1 MLFDHIGVPTPNIN
15 PARQVS
21 ASSMTTVSTNDFDL
35 LERPARALRDSD
47 GCAAVSDFRT
57 AWQGLTATLID
68 SLMDNLM
75 DQITDHSKLERE
87 PLDQPAPRRRR
98 GFIWRTGALTA
109 AVALGLLFAYLGF
122 GPHKAN
128 QAAAVPTPAPQV
140 TVSRPLERELDSR
153 AGFLGQFSAIDR
165 VELRAQVGGTL
176 TEIHFKDGQI
186 VHKGDLLFVID
197 PRPYEIKL
205 AQAQAALQTAQAH
218 VALANTQLSRAQS
231 LKRNDYATQETV
243 DQRISDQDASQA
255 AVEDAKARVRDA
267 ELDLEYCRV
276 LAPFTGRIGA
286 RQVSIGSL
294 VAGSRAATSPTT
306 LLATLV
312 SLDPLYLDFDMSE
325 SDFLTFSRE
334 RARIGGPLANE
345 VLIGLSDETSFT
357 RKGTLDF
364 IDNSLDRSSG
374 TIHARATVPNPDL
387 FLAPGQ
393 FARLRVA
400 IAPPTQAYLLPDS
413 AVVLDQS
420 QHLVMTVAP
429 DATVKPKIV
438 TTGDLRGGLR
448 VIRSGL
454 DANDRVVIDGLVRA
468 IPGTKVAPQDGTI
481 HYDAAADGQG

>member
-1 MLFDHIGVPTPNIN
+1 
-15 PARQVS
+15 
-21 ASSMTTVSTNDFDL
+21 
-35 LERPARALRDSD
+35 
-47 GCAAVSDFRT
+47 
-57 AWQGLTATLID
+57 
-68 SLMDNLM
+68 M
-75 DQITDHSKLERE
+75 DQITDPASLGRERQDE
-87 PLDQPAPRRRR
+87 PVAEPRR
-98 GFIWRTGALTA
+98 WKWKATALGVA
-109 AVALGLLFAYLGF
+109 AALGLYLAWLGLASHH
-122 GPHKAN
+122 GN
-128 QAAAVPTPAPQV
+128 QAAAAPTPTPVV
-140 TVSRPLERELDSR
+140 TVSQPLQREVDVR

-205 AQAQAALQTAQAH
+205 EQAKAALQTATAR
-218 VALANTQLSRAQS
+218 VALASNQLTRAQS
-231 LKRNDYATQETV
+231 LKRNEFATQETV
-243 DQRISDQDASQA
+243 DQRTNDEDSSRA
-255 AVEDAKARVRDA
+255 AVEDAKARIRDA
-267 ELDLEYCRV
+267 ELDLEYCHVR
-276 LAPFTGRIGA
+276 APFTGRIGA

-306 LLATLV
+306 LLTTLV

-334 RARIGGPLANE
+334 RARIKGPLANK
-345 VLIGLSDETSFT
+345 VLIGLSDENSFA
-357 RKGTLDF
+357 REGTLDF
-364 IDNSLDRSSG
+364 IDNALDRSSG

-400 IAPPTQAYLLPDS
+400 IAPPAPVYLVPDA

-420 QHLVMTVAP
+420 QRLVMTVGS

-448 VIRSGL
+448 VIQSGL
-454 DANDRVVIDGLVRA
+454 EAGDRVVIDGLVRA

-481 HYDAAADGQG
+481 HYDPTADQG

>member
-1 MLFDHIGVPTPNIN
+1 M
-15 PARQVS
+15 
-21 ASSMTTVSTNDFDL
+21 
-35 LERPARALRDSD
+35 
-47 GCAAVSDFRT
+47 
-57 AWQGLTATLID
+57 D
-68 SLMDNLM
+68 SLMD
-75 DQITDHSKLERE
+75 QISDPSKLVRE
-87 PLDQPAPRRRR
+87 PLHEPAARPRRRK
-98 GFIWRTGALTA
+98 WRTAAIGAA
-109 AVALGLLFAYLGF
+109 AALGLFLAWLGF

-128 QAAAVPTPAPQV
+128 RAAALPTPAPLV
-140 TVSRPLERELDSR
+140 TVSQPLQR
-153 AGFLGQFSAIDR
+153 AVDIRVGFLGQFSAIDR

-205 AQAQAALQTAQAH
+205 TQAQAALQTASAH
-218 VALANTQLSRAQS
+218 VVLANTQLSRAQS
-231 LKRNDYATQETV
+231 LRHNEFATQETV
-243 DQRISDQDASQA
+243 DQRTSDQDASQA

-276 LAPFTGRIGA
+276 RAPFAGRIGA

-294 VAGSRAATSPTT
+294 VAGSRAATSPIT

-334 RARIGGPLANE
+334 RARLKGPLANK
-345 VLIGLSDETSFT
+345 VAIGLSDENDFT
-357 RKGTLDF
+357 REGTLDF
-364 IDNSLDRSSG
+364 IDNALDRSSG

-400 IAPPTQAYLLPDS
+400 IAPPAPVYLLPDA

-420 QHLVMTVAP
+420 QRLVMTVGS

-448 VIRSGL
+448 VIQSGL
-454 DANDRVVIDGLVRA
+454 DAGDRVVIDGLVRA

-481 HYDAAADGQG
+481 HYDPTADGQGKEG

>member
-1 MLFDHIGVPTPNIN
+1 
-15 PARQVS
+15 
-21 ASSMTTVSTNDFDL
+21 
-35 LERPARALRDSD
+35 
-47 GCAAVSDFRT
+47 
-57 AWQGLTATLID
+57 
-68 SLMDNLM
+68 M
-75 DQITDHSKLERE
+75 DQISDQSNIERE
-87 PLDQPAPRRRR
+87 PADRPMPQRRRT
-98 GFIWRTGALTA
+98 WRTPAIGAA
-109 AVALGLLFAYLGF
+109 MAVAALLVYFGLA
-122 GPHKAN
+122 PHRGN

-140 TVSRPLERELDSR
+140 TVSQPLQRKIDSR
-153 AGFLGQFSAIDR
+153 ASFLGQFSAIDR

-176 TEIHFKDGQI
+176 TEIHFRDGQI

-205 AQAQAALQTAQAH
+205 EQAKAALQTATAR
-218 VALANTQLSRAQS
+218 VELANAQLSRAQS
-231 LKRNDYATQETV
+231 LRRNEFATQETV
-243 DQRISDQDASQA
+243 DQRTSDQDSSSA
-255 AVEDAKARVRDA
+255 AVEDAKARIRDA
-267 ELDLEYCRV
+267 ELDLEYCHVR
-276 LAPFTGRIGA
+276 APFTGRIGA
-286 RQVSIGSL
+286 RQVSVGSL

-334 RARIGGPLANE
+334 RARVGGPLANK
-345 VLIGLSDETSFT
+345 VMIGLSDENNFT
-357 RKGTLDF
+357 REGTLDF
-364 IDNSLDRSSG
+364 IDNALDRSSG

-400 IAPPTQAYLLPDS
+400 IAPPTSAYLLPDS

-420 QHLVMTVAP
+420 QHLVMTVGP

-454 DANDRVVIDGLVRA
+454 GPMDRVVIDGLVRA
-468 IPGTKVAPQDGTI
+468 VPGRKVAPQHGTI
-481 HYDAAADGQG
+481 HYDAAADEQG

>member
-1 MLFDHIGVPTPNIN
+1 
-15 PARQVS
+15 
-21 ASSMTTVSTNDFDL
+21 
-35 LERPARALRDSD
+35 
-47 GCAAVSDFRT
+47 
-57 AWQGLTATLID
+57 
-68 SLMDNLM
+68 M
-75 DQITDHSKLERE
+75 DQITNPANLKRERQDE
-87 PLDQPAPRRRR
+87 PAAPPRR
-98 GFIWRTGALTA
+98 WRWKATALGV
-109 AVALGLLFAYLGF
+109 AVAAGLYLAWLGLA
-122 GPHKAN
+122 PHRGN
-128 QAAAVPTPAPQV
+128 QAAAAVPPTPVV
-140 TVSRPLERELDSR
+140 TVSQPLQRELDVR

-205 AQAQAALQTAQAH
+205 EQAKAALQTANAR
-218 VALANTQLSRAQS
+218 VALASNQLSRATS
-231 LKRNDYATQETV
+231 LKRSDFATQETV
-243 DQRISDQDASQA
+243 DQRTNDQDASQA
-255 AVEDAKARVRDA
+255 AVADAKARVRDA
-267 ELDLEYCRV
+267 ELDLEYCHV
-276 LAPFTGRIGA
+276 LAPFNGRIGA
-286 RQVSIGSL
+286 RQVSLGSL

-334 RARIGGPLANE
+334 RARLTGPLANK
-345 VLIGLSDETSFT
+345 VLIGLSDENSLA
-357 RKGTLDF
+357 REGTLDF
-364 IDNSLDRSSG
+364 IDNALDRSSG

-400 IAPPTQAYLLPDS
+400 IAPPAPVYLLPDA

-420 QHLVMTVAP
+420 QRLVMTVGP

-448 VIRSGL
+448 VIQSGL
-454 DANDRVVIDGLVRA
+454 EADDRVVIDGLVRA

-481 HYDAAADGQG
+481 HYDANADQG

>member
-1 MLFDHIGVPTPNIN
+1 MRVREAGN
-15 PARQVS
+15 
-21 ASSMTTVSTNDFDL
+21 
-35 LERPARALRDSD
+35 
-47 GCAAVSDFRT
+47 AAAEFQT
-57 AWQGLTATLID
+57 AWQGLMD
-68 SLMDNLM
+68 SLMD
-75 DQITDHSKLERE
+75 QISDHSKFERE
-87 PLDQPAPRRRR
+87 PLDEPAQRPRRRTWRTAAIVAATVLAALLVYVGFAPRR
-98 GFIWRTGALTA
+98 GSQ
-109 AVALGLLFAYLGF
+109 AVALS
-122 GPHKAN
+122 
-128 QAAAVPTPAPQV
+128 TPAPLV
-140 TVSRPLERELDSR
+140 TVSRPLQHEVDTR

-205 AQAQAALQTAQAH
+205 EQAKAALQTATAR
-218 VALANTQLSRAQS
+218 VALAGNQLSRAQS
-231 LKRNDYATQETV
+231 LKRNDFATQETV
-243 DQRISDQDASQA
+243 DQRTNDQDASQA

-276 LAPFTGRIGA
+276 RAPFTGRIGA
-286 RQVSIGSL
+286 RQVSVGSL

-334 RARIGGPLANE
+334 RARLNGPLANK
-345 VLIGLSDETSFT
+345 VAIGLSDENNFS
-357 RKGTLDF
+357 REGTLDF
-364 IDNSLDRSSG
+364 IDNALDRSSG
-374 TIHARATVPNPDL
+374 TIHARATVPNGDL

-400 IAPPTQAYLLPDS
+400 IAPPTPVYLLPDG

-420 QHLVMTVAP
+420 QRLVMTVGS

-448 VIRSGL
+448 VIQSGL
-454 DANDRVVIDGLVRA
+454 EPSDRVVIDGLVRA

-481 HYDAAADGQG
+481 HYDPTADGQG

>member
-1 MLFDHIGVPTPNIN
+1 
-15 PARQVS
+15 
-21 ASSMTTVSTNDFDL
+21 
-35 LERPARALRDSD
+35 
-47 GCAAVSDFRT
+47 
-57 AWQGLTATLID
+57 
-68 SLMDNLM
+68 M
-75 DQITDHSKLERE
+75 DQISDHSNIERE
-87 PLDQPAPRRRR
+87 PADRPMPRRP
-98 GFIWRTGALTA
+98 RTWLTPAIGAA
-109 AVALGLLFAYLGF
+109 MAVAALLVYFGLA
-122 GPHKAN
+122 PHRGN

-140 TVSRPLERELDSR
+140 TVSQPLQRKIDSR
-153 AGFLGQFSAIDR
+153 ASFLGQFSAIDR

-176 TEIHFKDGQI
+176 TEIHFRDGQV

-205 AQAQAALQTAQAH
+205 EQAKAALQTATAR
-218 VALANTQLSRAQS
+218 VELANAQLSRAQS
-231 LKRNDYATQETV
+231 LRRNEFATQETV
-243 DQRISDQDASQA
+243 DQRTSDQDSSNA
-255 AVEDAKARVRDA
+255 AVEDARARIRDA
-267 ELDLEYCRV
+267 ELDLEYCHVR
-276 LAPFTGRIGA
+276 APFTGRIGA
-286 RQVSIGSL
+286 RQVSVGSL

-334 RARIGGPLANE
+334 RARVGGPLANK
-345 VLIGLSDETSFT
+345 VMIGLSDENNFT
-357 RKGTLDF
+357 REGTLDF
-364 IDNSLDRSSG
+364 IDNALDRSSG

-400 IAPPTQAYLLPDS
+400 IAPPTSAYLLPDS

-420 QHLVMTVAP
+420 QHLVMTVGP

-454 DANDRVVIDGLVRA
+454 GPTDRVVIDGLVRA
-468 IPGTKVAPQDGTI
+468 IPGRKVAPQDGTI
-481 HYDAAADGQG
+481 HYDAAADEQG